1 MITWQWNFVTYQR
14 QHYYVSFWEIHFTES
29 IFFFFWKGE
38 VSICFIY
45 SYRAVESFYSWIVT
59 CNDNTILMII
69 KRFYY
74 ATVTTPSTLHRPD
87 YSFLT
92 AILIEVSIIIPILWI
107 RKLEIQVV
115 TSKDLDLVQG
125 NRAVKWGTWIWTKT
139 PNSCRRRQRYF

>member
-1 MITWQWNFVTYQR
+1 MTVEFWDLSTPTWLCLPLGNSFCWN
-14 QHYYVSFWEIHFTES
+14 

-45 SYRAVESFYSWIVT
+45 SYRAVESFYSWTVT
-59 CNDNTILMII
+59 CNDNTILIII
-69 KRFYY
+69 KRFNY
-74 ATVTTPSTLHRPD
+74 AAVTIPSTLHRLY

-92 AILIEVSIIIPILWI
+92 AILIEGSILTPILWI

-125 NRAVKWGTWIWTKT
+125 HRAVKWGTWIWTKT